1 MSAMRPHSTIAILFV
16 ALVLACARLLH
27 AQSDLPPPPPPPL
40 EPPEA
45 LPPPPPPAPSSAT
58 PRAPPPHRAPLR
70 RHRSEVVYATEETTR
85 VPIGITLNPLDLA
98 LGRLSANVELQ
109 VAPHH
114 SFVVSPNLLIV
125 HVDRG
130 GRYSL
135 ASEGFGFAARS
146 STGFG
151 IELGYHYDWYG
162 QRSLGGPFFGPSFL
176 LGATSDA
183 SVGDPTQ
190 TQAYWGLALD
200 AGEQEVLPGGFTIG
214 AGVGLGFIL
223 MADAAAVFPRFL
235 LQVGWAF

>member
-1 MSAMRPHSTIAILFV
+1 MRPHSTIAILTV
-16 ALVLACARLLH
+16 ALALACASLLH
-27 AQSDLPPPPPPPL
+27 AQPDLPPPPPPPL

-45 LPPPPPPAPSSAT
+45 LPPPPAPSSAPSRVT
-58 PRAPPPHRAPLR
+58 APHRAPLR
-70 RHRSEVVYATEETTR
+70 RHRAEVVYATEETAR
-85 VPIGITLNPLDLA
+85 PPIGITLNPLDLA

-114 SFVVSPNLLIV
+114 SLVVSPNLLIV

-135 ASEGFGFAARS
+135 ASEGFGFATRS
-146 STGFG
+146 STEFG
-151 IELGYHYDWYG
+151 IELGYHYDGYG
-162 QRSLGGPFFGPSFL
+162 QHSLGGPFFGPSFL

-183 SVGDPTQ
+183 TVGDPTQ

-214 AGVGLGFIL
+214 AGVGLGLIF
-223 MADAAAVFPRFL
+223 MADVAAVFPRFL